1 MKRNQSFLLFVG
13 VFAVAMAFVFS
24 HVMSA
29 WTVIASPDD
38 APYYSQDFLVWS
50 MGPLF
55 SGGATFTPFTLLNLL
70 PQVGFHEMRYVLCLF
85 FFGLAGVYYLRTQH
99 LDLLPAFGAGLLV
112 SFSGY
117 IFTLFCAGHMGFFI
131 MMGLFFWSFGLLNK
145 AIETKQWRYFIL
157 LPACVMWAQSG
168 QPDVWML
175 FTAIL
180 GVYAL
185 RRLWFARAD
194 FLRLLPKFILSAVIA
209 GLIGG
214 SSIYIVLT
222 QNLAGRDK
230 QIAESS
236 RATGSGEATP
246 EAKKQQAE
254 DRWIFATNWS
264 LPLADCAELLIP
276 GFFGDNAMTPP
287 YPYWGALGRP
297 YRFEPG
303 KMMPNYR
310 QHTTYLGLIT
320 VFLALIG
327 VCAWVA
333 GKSKEQK
340 VKGNEENG
348 ATEGRKDG
356 RTEDQKSAG
365 RDSPLLTSHFPLS
378 TYTDVPFWAGVW
390 VVCLIFALGRYT
402 PFYRL
407 FYSIPY
413 MDYLRAPVK
422 FLHFTELAT
431 ALLAGFG
438 MQALLT
444 QRFSEKGM
452 KRLLFLGG
460 GFIVLFVIAWMGV
473 SLNGVAI
480 EKHIAGLGLG
490 NMGPVL
496 RSYTAY
502 NCLRAIGIMAA
513 VLVLVYVGWLQKPHA
528 KKISLV
534 LCALVAIGVF
544 DLAAVARRYVMPI
557 NVRAHHEE
565 NAVVKDMKRAT
576 QGRTALAVNYV
587 TRNVSV
593 QDWLNTSLS
602 LNGFVNVLPDET
614 DPNSKVRPL
623 ALALQKDPLRYWD
636 FTGPRFVLLAR
647 QQAGQV
653 IQMQLAKPLA
663 EYELGQGFVRR
674 STSPSEQSIIL
685 LERTQQPIYPCVF
698 FNWTGG
704 IKPDDQIAQL
714 IKAASANTSA
724 PQTLKTLLVSDAP
737 VPAAPS
743 ELPIQGVAFSQM
755 RGERNVFVSRATIQL
770 PQPGLLVWNERY
782 SADLVAAVDGK
793 EVPLYQAN
801 GQWCAVQLPAG
812 SHRVTCKVRVKNYL
826 NLLSMATSL
835 LVVLVS
841 GVAFWRVSVKPI
853 LSATRE

>member
-1 MKRNQSFLLFVG
+1 MKKHIPFLLFIG
-13 VFAVAMAFVFS
+13 AFALAMAFVFS
-24 HVMSA
+24 QVMSA

-38 APYYSQDFLVWS
+38 APYYGQNFLVATIE
-50 MGPLF
+50 PLF
-55 SGGATFTPFTLLNLL
+55 SGGAAFTPFNLLHLL

-85 FFGLAGVYYLRTQH
+85 FFGLSCVYYLRSQH
-99 LDLLPAFGAGLLV
+99 LDLLPAFGTGLLV

-145 AIETKQWRYFIL
+145 AIETKQWRYFVL

-175 FTAIL
+175 FAAIL

-185 RRLWFARAD
+185 RRLWLARTQ
-194 FLRLLPKFILSAVIA
+194 FLKLLPKFILSAVIA

-222 QNLAGRDK
+222 QHLAGRDK

-236 RATGSGEATP
+236 RVTGTGEATP
-246 EAKKQQAE
+246 EEKKQQAE

-320 VFLALIG
+320 VFLALVG
-327 VCAWVA
+327 VCAWLGFRVQGSGFRGKGKGGSKQERSSEVKDKSLA
-333 GKSKEQK
+333 GDD
-340 VKGNEENG
+340 
-348 ATEGRKDG
+348 A
-356 RTEDQKSAG
+356 
-365 RDSPLLTSHFPLS
+365 PLLTSHLSLS

-390 VVCLIFALGRYT
+390 VICLIFALGRYT
-402 PFYRL
+402 PIYRL
-407 FYSIPY
+407 FYAIPY

-444 QRFSEKGM
+444 QRFSEKGV
-452 KRLLFLGG
+452 KRLLVLVG
-460 GFIVLFVIAWMGV
+460 GFIGLFVIAWLGV
-473 SLNGVAI
+473 SMNGAAI
-480 EKHIAGLGLG
+480 EKHIAELGLG
-490 NMGPVL
+490 NMGPAL

-502 NCLRAIGIMAA
+502 NCLRAIGIMVA
-513 VLVLVYVGWLQKPHA
+513 VLVLLYVGWLQKPHA

-534 LCALVAIGVF
+534 LCALVGIGVF

-565 NAVVKDMKRAT
+565 NAIVKDMKRAT

-602 LNGFVNVLPDET
+602 LNGFMNVLPEET

-623 ALALQKDPLRYWD
+623 AMALQKAPLRYWD
-636 FTGPRFVLLAR
+636 FTGPRFVLLSR

-653 IQMQLAKPLA
+653 IQMQLAKPIA
-663 EYELGQGFVRR
+663 EYEMGQGFVRR
-674 STSPSEQSIIL
+674 SASPSEQSIIL
-685 LERTQQPIYPCVF
+685 LERTKQPIYPCVF

-704 IKPDDQIAQL
+704 IKPDDQINQL
-714 IKAASANTSA
+714 ITANTSNTVA
-724 PQTLKTLLVSDAP
+724 PKTLLVSDAP
-737 VPAAPS
+737 APTVPA

-755 RGERNVFVSRATIQL
+755 RGEKNVFVSRATIQL
-770 PQPGLLVWNERY
+770 PQAGLLVWNERY
-782 SADLVAAVDGK
+782 SADLVAAVDGQ

-812 SHRVTCKVRVKNYL
+812 KHTVTCKVRVKNYL
-826 NLLSMATSL
+826 SLLSMAISL
-835 LVVLVS
+835 LVLLVS
-841 GVAFWRVSVKPI
+841 GIAVWREKFPPR
-853 LSATRE
+853 A

>member
-1 MKRNQSFLLFVG
+1 MKRNQLFLLFVG
-13 VFAVAMAFVFS
+13 VFALAMAFVFS
-24 HVMSA
+24 QVMSA

-85 FFGLAGVYYLRTQH
+85 FFGLACVYYLRSQH
-99 LDLLPAFGAGLLV
+99 LDYLPAFGAGLLL

-145 AIETKQWRYFIL
+145 AIETRRWRYFVL

-185 RRLWFARAD
+185 RRLWLARAD
-194 FLRLLPKFILSAVIA
+194 FMRLLPKFILSAVIA

-222 QNLAGRDK
+222 QNLVGRDK
-230 QIAESS
+230 QIAESA
-236 RATGSGEATP
+236 RATGPGESMP
-246 EAKKQQAE
+246 EAKKQQEE

-327 VCAWVA
+327 LCAWL
-333 GKSKEQK
+333 GK
-340 VKGNEENG
+340 
-348 ATEGRKDG
+348 RK
-356 RTEDQKSAG
+356 QSAVSSQQSAVSSQQEPDY
-365 RDSPLLTSHFPLS
+365 R
-378 TYTDVPFWAGVW
+378 DVPFWAGVW
-390 VVCLIFALGRYT
+390 VICLIFALGRYT
-402 PFYRL
+402 PIYRL
-407 FYSIPY
+407 FYAIPY

-444 QRFSEKGM
+444 QRFSEKGV
-452 KRLLFLGG
+452 KRLLLLGG
-460 GFIVLFVIAWMGV
+460 GFIALFVIAWLGV
-473 SLNGVAI
+473 SLNSAAI
-480 EKHIAGLGLG
+480 EKHIAELGLG

-502 NCLRAIGIMAA
+502 NCLRAVGIMAA
-513 VLVLVYVGWLQKPHA
+513 VIVLVYVGWLQKPQA
-528 KKISLV
+528 KKINLV
-534 LCALVAIGVF
+534 LCILVGFGVF

-565 NAVVKDMKRAT
+565 NAIVKDMKRAT
-576 QGRTALAVNYV
+576 QGRPALAVNYV

-602 LNGFVNVLPDET
+602 LNGFMNVLPDET
-614 DPNSKVRPL
+614 DPNAKARPL
-623 ALALQKDPLRYWD
+623 ALALRKEPLRYWD
-636 FTGPRFVLLAR
+636 YTGPRFVLLTR

-663 EYELGQGFVRR
+663 EYEMGQGFVRR
-674 STSPSEQSIIL
+674 SASPSEQSIIL
-685 LERTQQPIYPCVF
+685 LERTKQPIYPCVF
-698 FNWTGG
+698 FTWTGG

-714 IKAASANTSA
+714 IKANTANTGA

-737 VPAAPS
+737 APTAPA
-743 ELPIQGVAFSQM
+743 ELPIQGIAFSQM
-755 RGERNVFVSRATIQL
+755 RGEKNVFVSHAIVQL
-770 PQPGLLVWNERY
+770 PQAGLLVWNERY

-812 SHRVTCKVRVKNYL
+812 KHAVTCKVRVKNYL
-826 NLLSMATSL
+826 NLLSMVTSL
-835 LVVLVS
+835 LVVLVCL
-841 GVAFWRVSVKPI
+841 VATVLPR
-853 LSATRE
+853 LSHFKIKS

>member
-1 MKRNQSFLLFVG
+1 MKRHIPFLLFISA
-13 VFAVAMAFVFS
+13 FAIAMAFVFS
-24 HVMSA
+24 NVMSA

-38 APYYSQDFLVWS
+38 APYYNQDFLVWS

-85 FFGLAGVYYLRTQH
+85 FFGLACVYYLRSQQ
-99 LDLLPAFGAGLLV
+99 LDYLPAFGAGLLL

-117 IFTLFCAGHMGFFI
+117 IFTLFCAGHMGFFV
-131 MMGLFFWSFGLLNK
+131 MMGFFFWAFGLLNK
-145 AIETKQWRYFIL
+145 AIETGKWRYFLL
-157 LPACVMWAQSG
+157 LPAFAMWAQAG

-175 FTAIL
+175 FAVIF

-185 RRLWFARAD
+185 MRLWFARKQ
-194 FLRLLPKFILSAVIA
+194 FLKLLPKFILTSVVA

-222 QNLAGRDK
+222 QHLAGRDK

-246 EAKKQQAE
+246 EEKKQQAE

-320 VFLALIG
+320 VLLALIG
-327 VCAWVA
+327 ICAWVA
-333 GKSKEQK
+333 GK
-340 VKGNEENG
+340 
-348 ATEGRKDG
+348 RK
-356 RTEDQKSAG
+356 QSAVG
-365 RDSPLLTSHFPLS
+365 SQQSAVSSQQEPDYR
-378 TYTDVPFWAGVW
+378 DVPFWAGVW
-390 VVCLIFALGRYT
+390 VICLIFALGRYT
-402 PFYRL
+402 PIYRL
-407 FYSIPY
+407 FYAIPY

-444 QRFSEKGM
+444 QRFSEKGL

-460 GFIVLFVIAWMGV
+460 GFIALFGVAWLGV
-473 SLNGVAI
+473 SLNSVAI
-480 EKHIAGLGLG
+480 EKHIAELGLG

-502 NCLRAIGIMAA
+502 NCLRAIGIMGAA
-513 VLVLVYVGWLQKPHA
+513 LVLVYVGWLQKPQA
-528 KKISLV
+528 KKINLILCILV
-534 LCALVAIGVF
+534 GIGVF

-565 NAVVKDMKRAT
+565 NAIVKEMKRAT
-576 QGRTALAVNYV
+576 QGRTALTVNYV
-587 TRNVSV
+587 TRNAFSH
-593 QDWLNTSLS
+593 DWLNTSFY
-602 LNGFVNVLPDET
+602 LNGFMNVLPDET

-623 ALALQKDPLRYWD
+623 AIALQKDPLRYWD

-653 IQMQLAKPLA
+653 IQMQLAKPIA
-663 EYELGQGFVRR
+663 EYEMGQGFVRR
-674 STSPSEQSIIL
+674 SASPSEQSIVL

-698 FNWTGG
+698 FKWTGG
-704 IKPDDQIAQL
+704 IKPDDQVAQL
-714 IKAASANTSA
+714 IKANTANA
-724 PQTLKTLLVSDAP
+724 GAHQTFKTLLVSDAP
-737 VPAAPS
+737 APVAPT

-755 RGERNVFVSRATIQL
+755 RGEKNVFVSRATVKL
-770 PQPGLLVWNERY
+770 PQAGLLVWNERY

-812 SHRVTCKVRVKNYL
+812 AHTVTCKIRVKNYL
-826 NLLSMATSL
+826 GLLSMATSL
-835 LVVLVS
+835 LVLLACSIAV
-841 GVAFWRVSVKPI
+841 WRENFPQR
-853 LSATRE
+853 A